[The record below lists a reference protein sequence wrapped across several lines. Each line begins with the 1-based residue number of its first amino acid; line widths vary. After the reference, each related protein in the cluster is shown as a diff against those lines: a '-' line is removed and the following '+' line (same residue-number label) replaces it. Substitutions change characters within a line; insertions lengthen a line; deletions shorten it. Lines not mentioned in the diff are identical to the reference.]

1 MTTARKPS
9 RRATAS
15 FRDPTNS
22 MGYLSRVAFRRFAKA
37 IENRTLRHGVSG
49 GQWRFLRVLWCEDGI
64 TQSELSRRVD
74 MREPTTVVAI
84 RGLERSG
91 LVYRR
96 ADPDDQR
103 KVRVLL
109 TAKATA
115 LEETLIPY
123 VAEVNAIAARGLSAS
138 DLRTARKVLMQLA
151 DNLAHEA
158 SERPGL
164 ADLANRRRRRKR

>member
-1 MTTARKPS
+1 MKTARKRSGGPKVN
-9 RRATAS
+9 
-15 FRDPTNS
+15 FHDPTNS

-37 IENRTLRHGVSG
+37 IENRTLAHGVSG

-84 RGLERSG
+84 KGLERSG

-96 ADPDDQR
+96 ANPDDQR

-109 TAKATA
+109 TPKAKA
-115 LEETLIPY
+115 LEEKLIPY
-123 VAEVNAIAARGLSAS
+123 VAEVNAIAAQGVSAS
-138 DLRTARKVLMQLA
+138 DLRIARKVLMVLA
-151 DNLAHEA
+151 ENLAHEA

-164 ADLANRRRRRKR
+164 SNRGNRRRQRKR